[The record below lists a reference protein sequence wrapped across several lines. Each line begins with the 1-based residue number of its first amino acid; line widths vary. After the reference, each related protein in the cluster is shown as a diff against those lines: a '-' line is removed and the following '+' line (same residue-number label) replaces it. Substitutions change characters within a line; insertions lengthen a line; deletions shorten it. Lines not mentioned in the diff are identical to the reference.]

1 MSAKNKTKKT
11 PISPSSPPHSPAHTD
26 NHKYMHGLLNLSICA
41 HGEQKSA
48 DRHINCQ
55 VKAKKKAR
63 RKIPPQPQTAPHIH
77 TQGEGEKKSEAER
90 NDRTSKRGESG
101 VAINSSM
108 LPEKGDWKDRAFEFK
123 NRLQK
128 C

>member
-1 MSAKNKTKKT
+1 
-11 PISPSSPPHSPAHTD
+11 
-26 NHKYMHGLLNLSICA
+26 MHGLLNLSICA
-41 HGEQKSA
+41 HGEQKA

-63 RKIPPQPQTAPHIH
+63 RKHPHSLKPH
-77 TQGEGEKKSEAER
+77 PTYTRRSGEGEKKSEAER
-90 NDRTSKRGESG
+90 NDRTLKRGESG

-108 LPEKGDWKDRAFEFK
+108 LPEKRDWKDQAFEFK